1 MADIQ
6 NPVEL
11 PKEDA
16 AAAPAVDAT
25 TEAPAA
31 AVEATEE
38 TKAVEGAEAKT
49 EDKPAEEIKP
59 VEEGHLSHKAQG
71 ASFPK

>member
-16 AAAPAVDAT
+16 AAAPAVEAT
-25 TEAPAA
+25 TEAPAV

-49 EDKPAEEIKP
+49 EDKPTEEIKP